1 MNICYFSD
9 FYVDLMLIKLTKT
22 YEEIQFIKILK
33 KKNLQLRTAFP
44 GLVLK
49 RQSGQQVVLTGNIS

>member
-1 MNICYFSD
+1 MNMCYFKD
-9 FYVDLMLIKLTKT
+9 FYVDLMFIKLAKIHEIFLFFKNF
-22 YEEIQFIKILK
+22 EE
-33 KKNLQLRTAFP
+33 KNLQLRTAFP